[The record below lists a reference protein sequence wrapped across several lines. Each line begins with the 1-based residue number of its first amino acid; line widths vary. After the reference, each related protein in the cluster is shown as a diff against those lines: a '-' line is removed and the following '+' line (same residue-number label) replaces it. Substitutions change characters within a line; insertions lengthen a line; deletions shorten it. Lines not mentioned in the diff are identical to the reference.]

1 MYGTGA
7 SFVPPKLNIYKKGN
21 FTNMQNTV
29 CIIGGGPAGMLAAGV
44 CASRGKKVYLI
55 EKNKVM
61 GKKLLITGKGRC
73 NVTNS
78 APVEDFIANTAV
90 NGNFMYSAFYTFTND
105 DLINLLEKE
114 GLRLKEERGGRIFPV
129 SDRAADVRDTLLNF
143 ARKNGAEIVCDK
155 VTKLTKCEN
164 GYEIFLH
171 GGSKILCK
179 SVIVATGG
187 ISYPLTG
194 STGDGYLFAKE
205 AGHSIIEP
213 KASLVPLVTKEKY
226 VADMMGL
233 SLKNVAVKLN
243 CGKKTVYEDFGE
255 MLFTHFGVSGPVI
268 LSASSHIRDNREY
281 SIEIDLKPALDF
293 KTLDNRILRDFEKE
307 KNKDFINS
315 LDSLLP
321 KKMIPTI
328 VALSGID
335 ERKKVNSITR
345 EERHNLVSLLKSL
358 RFTVSGKRPVS
369 EAIITSGGVC
379 VKEINPATM
388 ESKLSP
394 GLFFAGEVIDVD
406 AYTGG
411 FNLQIAF
418 STAYLAGMNA

>member
-1 MYGTGA
+1 MHTVTIVGA
-7 SFVPPKLNIYKKGN
+7 
-21 FTNMQNTV
+21 
-29 CIIGGGPAGMLAAGV
+29 GPAGMLAAGV
-44 CASRGKKVYLI
+44 CAARGNRVYLI
-55 EKNKVM
+55 EKNKVL

-78 APVEDFIANTAV
+78 APIEDFISNTAV
-90 NGNFMYSAFYTFTND
+90 NANFMYSSFYSFTNK
-105 DLINLLEKE
+105 DLTELLEKE
-114 GLRLKEERGGRIFPV
+114 GLPLKEERGGRIFPG
-129 SDRAADVRDTLLNF
+129 SDRAADVRNTLEKYAAENG
-143 ARKNGAEIVCDK
+143 AQIIHSEVKDMHRKNG
-155 VTKLTKCEN
+155 
-164 GYEIFLH
+164 GYELFLS
-171 GGSKILCK
+171 GGKKLSSD
-179 SVIVATGG
+179 SVIIATGG

-194 STGDGYLFAKE
+194 STGDGYRFAKGC
-205 AGHSIIEP
+205 GHKIIEP

-226 VADMMGL
+226 AADMMGL
-233 SLKNVAVKLN
+233 SLKNVALRLIGGN
-243 CGKKTVYEDFGE
+243 KTVYEDFGE
-255 MLFTHFGVSGPVI
+255 MLFTHFGLSGPIV
-268 LSASSHIRDNREY
+268 LSASSHIRDDKEY
-281 SIEIDLKPALDF
+281 FIEIDLKPALDF

-315 LDSLLP
+315 LDALLP
-321 KKMIPTI
+321 KKMIPT
-328 VALSGID
+328 VVKLSGID
-335 ERKKVNSITR
+335 EHTKVNSVTR
-345 EERHNLVSLLKSL
+345 VQRHALVSLLKGL
-358 RFTVSGKRPVS
+358 RFTVAGKRPVS